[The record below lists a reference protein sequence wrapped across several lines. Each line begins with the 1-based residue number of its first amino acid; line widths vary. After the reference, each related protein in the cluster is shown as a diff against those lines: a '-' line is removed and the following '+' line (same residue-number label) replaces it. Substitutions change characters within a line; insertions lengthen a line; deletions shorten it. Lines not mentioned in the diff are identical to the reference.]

1 MIHTFLFS
9 SKLRGLLL
17 QYLDERKVTKFDEL
31 VSLLVS
37 DRIKSS
43 LTDQCLKYVLSIE
56 SNLPIDTQQWF
67 DGVES
72 GGVKSHKFDQQI

>member
-56 SNLPIDTQQWF
+56 NNLPNDTQQ
-67 DGVES
+67 
-72 GGVKSHKFDQQI
+72 